1 MRSQNSKYGICK
13 RIGSMAW
20 PTVSSRPFLQDRKL
34 GDESGLVHCD
44 GIPVLEKDQA
54 GVREA
59 MKA

>member
-1 MRSQNSKYGICK
+1 
-13 RIGSMAW
+13 MAW

-59 MKA
+59 VKT